1 MPRPRL
7 ADTWARLAD
16 AGLITRQN
24 ASDYRTG
31 HREPHPSEWLR
42 FAVELGLGRK
52 LKPGMGAA
60 EVRALVVAF
69 VSTGLAAG

>member
-7 ADTWARLAD
+7 TDLWARLAD

-31 HREPHPSEWLR
+31 HREPHPDSWCR
-42 FAVELGLGRK
+42 WAMDLGLGRK
-52 LKPGMGAA
+52 LKPGMGPAA
-60 EVRALVVAF
+60 VRALVTAAF
-69 VSTGLAAG
+69 TEAS